1 MTKRRAMIMGVVLLA
16 ASIAGQ
22 TLSQE
27 QLSVFAGII
36 DAVLAV
42 VQ

>member
-1 MTKRRAMIMGVVLLA
+1 MTKRKAIIVGVVLLA
-16 ASIAGQ
+16 ASVAGQ

-27 QLSVFAGII
+27 QINVFAGII
-36 DAVLAV
+36 DAVLAA